1 MHVSLISDE
10 SITELTQGTDFT
22 VTDRVVTLAAATTL
36 KIKIYRQTATKP
48 LVGWADA
55 SVLKAADMT
64 VQSTQLLHL
73 AEETSDLAQD
83 GGLSKDTT
91 DNVWDAKFNKIKNLL
106 DPTDPGDAVTL
117 SYITKNQD
125 SLLNQLKNTGETQ
138 NARLIATGDAQNSRI
153 TGTGNEWMAT
163 LNAIVE
169 NAKKWDP
176 TNYFYMLDNAALWK
190 YLHRFGVNPTLPTTN
205 VDMNKMGVF
214 SSFVSGEG
222 KFNNQPTPW
231 GQLINLPATNDS
243 EEATQLWIEQYTGK
257 MWHRGGNCDNN
268 ISNTPF
274 TRFLDTDD
282 NKVVN
287 VPITIVDSESVGT
300 VTCLKS
306 GHVVFVTFTAIKVKA
321 NGGATRDKALI
332 TGLPHSIPNP
342 VTIYTPSRAGSILRG
357 DVVDDYFAWNWTPP
371 WTTSEGDEC
380 MFTFTYF
387 TND

>member
-257 MWHRGGNCDNN
+257 MWHRGGNGDNN

-287 VPITIVDSESVGT
+287 VPITIVDSESVGA

-306 GHVVFVTFTAIKVKA
+306 GHVVFVKFTAIKVKA

-342 VTIYTPSRAGSILRG
+342 VTIYTSSRAGNILRG